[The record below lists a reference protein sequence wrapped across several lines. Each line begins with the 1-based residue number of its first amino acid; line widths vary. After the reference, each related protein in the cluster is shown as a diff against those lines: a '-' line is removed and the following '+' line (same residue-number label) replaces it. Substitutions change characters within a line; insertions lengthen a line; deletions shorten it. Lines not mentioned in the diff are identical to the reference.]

1 MFDAEAIVA
10 GSEQPNYG
18 PLPAGWYDAKI
29 NGFVMKTS
37 QTGNEYL
44 NVEYQTD
51 KGRVWDIM
59 NIKHGKDQVK
69 QIAMEQLARLCL
81 ACGFRSI
88 KNPENPDELIGS
100 IVRIL
105 VEVDGTY
112 NRVKAVEQVK
122 SNPVEK
128 LYGQNTSAQPAVAVE
143 KTAADVDDEI
153 PF

>member
-29 NGFVMKTS
+29 NGFLMKTS

-59 NIKHGKDQVK
+59 NIKHSKDQVK
-69 QIAMEQLARLCL
+69 NIAMEQLARLCL

-100 IVRIL
+100 SVRIL

-112 NRVKAVEQVK
+112 NRVKAVEKVE
-122 SNPVEK
+122 SNPAEK
-128 LYGQNTSAQPAVAVE
+128 LYGQSEPKVAPSATPADA
-143 KTAADVDDEI
+143 DDEI

>member
-1 MFDAEAIVA
+1 MMFDAEATLA
-10 GSEQPNYG
+10 GKEQPNYG
-18 PLPAGWYDAKI
+18 PLPAGWYDATI

-59 NIKHGKDQVK
+59 NIKHAKDQVRN
-69 QIAMEQLARLCL
+69 IAMEQLARLCL
-81 ACGFRSI
+81 AAGFRSI
-88 KNPENPDELIGS
+88 KNPENPDELIGQK
-100 IVRIL
+100 VRIL

-112 NRVKAVEQVK
+112 NRVKAVEK
-122 SNPVEK
+122 VEGTPQESAQK
-128 LYGQNTSAQPAVAVE
+128 LYGASPAPA
-143 KTAADVDDEI
+143 TDDVDDEI